1 MLQVAGNSQPPASDM
16 AQNEEEDDEQ
26 MSDSDEMPYIKC
38 EAVYGEGGDDD
49 EMSALPFVRT
59 EMKEDE
65 EEDESERMKYGMKA
79 PEVGAYVKCSVPSC
93 HSYFEVGNPKY
104 EGFSH
109 FKFPEETDLR
119 KKWIS
124 IIGQKEDWEPEG
136 AMICSIHFTDGCF
149 INVME
154 ANQDTGLMMAK
165 RTLKKGAVPTMN
177 LEVPNSWT
185 MQRVVIPPSTNG
197 SGSPVPGAPPSAARQ
212 LAPTPGAVP
221 SPNTIR
227 SPYCQGETST
237 NINIEDYYSG
247 RAITLTKNG
256 KRRGRPPKNRSLD
269 ASPYGSP
276 IGNTTITPSPSQ
288 ILKSAQPS
296 SHTNGQA
303 KQANLM
309 AKLHQTYANQAQQM
323 MCYNQNMQPFQIL
336 DMGKRKRGRPR
347 KEVSL
352 RSSWPNLGLRELP
365 PNSKHDLNHFWLKFG
380 KALLSLWA
388 FFQETLRRLAEGAA
402 ENVFGWKNA
411 QQNHWQ
417 RNPQLKRRRI
427 LPIPPQT
434 DQAGRVVQLECNI
447 DPGHF
452 FMNEEPDCND
462 VDYCDRE
469 LAYFRKLPNVL
480 AAAGLNSS
488 SLAELRTIVQAAVER
503 LSATELA
510 IRKSAVIENHLR
522 SRSLSGGASITVKP
536 STATKER
543 LLDVDVRIPPS
554 VSIKPVPMKSKSAG
568 SNGGGSSSVSEEDLK
583 PALTIT
589 IRRDKGSSE
598 TTVLNGVPHHMI
610 KDDSKSDDGKAA
622 VKEEKEIVKDD
633 QDSDDEGELKINED
647 FDSDGKTSEDGDH
660 RDGGDEK
667 NGRHGDDDDQQEQD
681 GDRHDGDQHDED
693 QHDGDRHDGDQHDED
708 QHDDDQQEH
717 DGNQQDDDDDQQD
730 EEHDDDQQENDDCS
744 QDDDDGSLVDS
755 SVAC

>member
-1 MLQVAGNSQPPASDM
+1 
-16 AQNEEEDDEQ
+16 
-26 MSDSDEMPYIKC
+26 
-38 EAVYGEGGDDD
+38 
-49 EMSALPFVRT
+49 
-59 EMKEDE
+59 
-65 EEDESERMKYGMKA
+65 
-79 PEVGAYVKCSVPSC
+79 
-93 HSYFEVGNPKY
+93 
-104 EGFSH
+104 
-109 FKFPEETDLR
+109 
-119 KKWIS
+119 
-124 IIGQKEDWEPEG
+124 
-136 AMICSIHFTDGCF
+136 
-149 INVME
+149 ME

-227 SPYCQGETST
+227 SPYCQ
-237 NINIEDYYSG
+237 G

-347 KEVSL
+347 K
-352 RSSWPNLGLRELP
+352 
-365 PNSKHDLNHFWLKFG
+365 
-380 KALLSLWA
+380 
-388 FFQETLRRLAEGAA
+388 
-402 ENVFGWKNA
+402 
-411 QQNHWQ
+411 
-417 RNPQLKRRRI
+417 
-427 LPIPPQT
+427 
-434 DQAGRVVQLECNI
+434 ECNI

-633 QDSDDEGELKINED
+633 QDSDNEGELKINED

-660 RDGGDEK
+660 RDGSDEK

-755 SVAC
+755 SGVLLENRSVAVRRALSVFRRIFYPSTNFIPSLNSSIKPECCAMFTKAILTYCEGQYYLIRQKIAVQAIRRNGQNRPDLRRATQRQTRRHRRCHQPDES